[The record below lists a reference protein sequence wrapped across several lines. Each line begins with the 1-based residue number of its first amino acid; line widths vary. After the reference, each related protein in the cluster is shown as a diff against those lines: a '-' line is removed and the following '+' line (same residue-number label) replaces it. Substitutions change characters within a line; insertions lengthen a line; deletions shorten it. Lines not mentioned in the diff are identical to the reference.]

1 MTKSGFAQLHHTL
14 LHRVFSCTSLSFV
27 DKVRSEQVCT
37 ARRAYLSAS
46 ISQSSRDVWS
56 DQLVVL
62 VSSAA
67 IHVRMVQLAEK
78 VLSSPSSYLFSEQK
92 SFVEWLVK
100 RAARFRKVHFTS
112 AGDRG
117 YRAVS
122 LLLALYNSVRS
133 NSFGPELELHTG
145 NCTIPSGLLTSKSHL
160 AIDTTAPIQFFTF
173 MQEAIFCW
181 KHLPHVSS

>member
-1 MTKSGFAQLHHTL
+1 M
-14 LHRVFSCTSLSFV
+14 
-27 DKVRSEQVCT
+27 CT

-122 LLLALYNSVRS
+122 LLLALYKSVRS

-145 NCTIPSGLLTSKSHL
+145 NCTIPLGLLTSKSHL